1 LSNNL
6 ALLSGVDIPIP
17 AIELA
22 VHQPTI
28 KEISYVGE
36 LEYFSSL
43 QTLCFDKNTII
54 AANPEGSSGLS

>member
-1 LSNNL
+1 VNKLQL
-6 ALLSGVDIPIP
+6 FAGTDIPIP
-17 AIELA
+17 ALELT

-43 QTLCFDKNTII
+43 
-54 AANPEGSSGLS
+54 